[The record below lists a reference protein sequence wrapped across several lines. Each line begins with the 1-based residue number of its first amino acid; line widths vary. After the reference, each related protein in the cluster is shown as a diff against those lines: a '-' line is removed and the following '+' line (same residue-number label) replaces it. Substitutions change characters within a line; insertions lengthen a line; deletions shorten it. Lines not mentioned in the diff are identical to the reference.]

1 MGIQKCKNCGTK
13 FKYKD
18 LLKSV
23 LPAEAGYIKC
33 RNCGTSHQITRLS
46 SFIMSALILAPMFLM
61 ISLTAS
67 RVLRLSV
74 FAVWVVIL
82 GALSPYITRYKL
94 KDSDKNK
101 E

>member
-1 MGIQKCKNCGTK
+1 MGIQKCTNCGTS
-13 FKYKD
+13 FKYKN
-18 LLKSV
+18 LLKS
-23 LPAEAGYIKC
+23 LWPDTGYIKC